1 MVDVCHNAFCIYILG
16 EFSQSSVVKIQA
28 DSLKVAP
35 GSFQ

>member
-16 EFSQSSVVKIQA
+16 EFSQSSVVK